1 MKYSVIGR
9 HIILNINE
17 YCSTSVAFWGPIE
30 SLWRSRA
37 FIFFRKLD
45 TYRLFLKY
53 TTGTESCVNG
63 MINRVNANDNFNV
76 QEGTS
81 CCILQRTILGLLLF
95 NVSINDMLIFFKAC
109 GMCNYA
115 NGKTFYMPM
124 REMSTEFK
132 GRQNE
137 NLRD

>member
-1 MKYSVIGR
+1 
-9 HIILNINE
+9 
-17 YCSTSVAFWGPIE
+17 
-30 SLWRSRA
+30 
-37 FIFFRKLD
+37 
-45 TYRLFLKY
+45 
-53 TTGTESCVNG
+53 

>member
-1 MKYSVIGR
+1 
-9 HIILNINE
+9 
-17 YCSTSVAFWGPIE
+17 
-30 SLWRSRA
+30 
-37 FIFFRKLD
+37 
-45 TYRLFLKY
+45 
-53 TTGTESCVNG
+53 

-81 CCILQRTILGLLLF
+81 CCILQHTTLGLLLF

-124 REMSTEFK
+124 REMSTKFK

-137 NLRD
+137 NLRDQGAIFLALTMSSLILINANS